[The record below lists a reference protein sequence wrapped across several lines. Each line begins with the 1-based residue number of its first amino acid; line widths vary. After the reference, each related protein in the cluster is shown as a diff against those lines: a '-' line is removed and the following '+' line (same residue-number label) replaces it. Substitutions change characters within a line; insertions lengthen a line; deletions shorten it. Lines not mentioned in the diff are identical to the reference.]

1 MAHIDE
7 SEREFIEM
15 SLAGRAGV
23 EVHETDTSLS
33 VVTKPKKKKKPL
45 KAAKQRLLTYV
56 IASVFTLPFLLSG
69 IFFVAL
75 YRVQSFLGG
84 AETLDWL
91 SKQEI
96 TPEIEDIVA
105 NAGFDWLP
113 EFLAIYANRGI
124 IIASIF
130 TVCFLIVAALVLYD
144 VNRSK
149 KYDEDEDLEKSKD
162 DED

>member
-15 SLAGRAGV
+15 SLTGRAGV
-23 EVHETDTSLS
+23 ELHETDTSLS
-33 VVTKPKKKKKPL
+33 VIAKPKKKKK
-45 KAAKQRLLTYV
+45 AKKSIQNRFLTYV
-56 IASVFTLPFLLSG
+56 IAFFFALPFILSG
-69 IFFVAL
+69 LFFVSL
-75 YRVQSFLGG
+75 YRVQMFLGG
-84 AETLDWL
+84 GETLEWL

-96 TPEIEDIVA
+96 TPEIESIVA
-105 NAGFDWLP
+105 NAGFEWLP
-113 EFLAIYANRGI
+113 EFLMIYSSRGI

-149 KYDEDEDLEKSKD
+149 KYDDLEKSED